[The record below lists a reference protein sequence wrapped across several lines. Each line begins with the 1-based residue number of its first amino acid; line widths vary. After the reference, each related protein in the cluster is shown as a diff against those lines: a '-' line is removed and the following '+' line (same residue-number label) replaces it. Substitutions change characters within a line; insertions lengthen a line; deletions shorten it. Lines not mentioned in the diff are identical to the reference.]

1 MRHGSLPQAALL
13 AASLC
18 AGCTQLEQSLSS
30 PLDPSA
36 VPSVQIPSLTGTWT
50 SSTVTAVGSSCTNF
64 QWRITAQ
71 SVNTLTGEFSAEC
84 VGGIAAS
91 GTITGSLNGSL
102 NGSEVPYLVNGTATV
117 AGGLPCP
124 VTLTGVARLE
134 GEAIRIPYEGTTCL
148 GPARGEEVLRRTV
161 LQSPVP
167 APVPTPSAPTPA
179 PPPEPSA
186 PAPPSNMHHVGA
198 GALTADRA
206 YQVVMATSRE
216 HSHLIA
222 AKHSEAESLAG
233 SHEMLRRMIWHL
245 QLAGYQAGRQRNP
258 SGALSND
265 KLTVFA
271 DGSWRGFD
279 VFFDLGHAGSPTQVI
294 WWDLGYAD
302 HVPDPGIPD

>member
-1 MRHGSLPQAALL
+1 MRHGSLPL
-13 AASLC
+13 AAWLAATLC
-18 AGCTQLEQSLSS
+18 TGCTQLEQSLSS
-30 PLDPSA
+30 PLEPSA
-36 VPSVQIPSLTGTWT
+36 DASVQIPSLTGTWT
-50 SSTVTAVGSSCTNF
+50 SSTVSAIGSSCTNF

-71 SVNTLTGEFSAEC
+71 SPSALTGEFSAEC
-84 VGGIAAS
+84 AGGIAAS
-91 GTITGSLNGSL
+91 GTITGSINGSD
-102 NGSEVPYLVNGTATV
+102 VPYLVNGTATV

-134 GEAIRIPYEGTTCL
+134 GDAIRIPYEGTTCL
-148 GPARGEEVLRRTV
+148 GPARGEEVLRRPAPP
-161 LQSPVP
+161 SPVP
-167 APVPTPSAPTPA
+167 APPAPSPTPA
-179 PPPEPSA
+179 PAPTPEPSA
-186 PAPPSNMHHVGA
+186 PTGPSSMHHVGA

-216 HSHLIA
+216 HAHLIT
-222 AKHSEAESLAG
+222 AKSTEAESLAG
-233 SHEMLRRMIWHL
+233 AHEMLRRMIWHL

-271 DGSWRGFD
+271 DGKWRGFD

-302 HVPDPGIPD
+302 HVPDAGLAD

>member
-1 MRHGSLPQAALL
+1 MRQRSLAL
-13 AASLC
+13 AAFLAAPLF

-30 PLDPSA
+30 PLDPTT
-36 VPSVQIPSLTGTWT
+36 VPSVQIPSLTGIWT
-50 SSTVTAVGSSCTNF
+50 SSTVSAVGSSCTNF
-64 QWRITAQ
+64 QWRITGQGA
-71 SVNTLTGEFSAEC
+71 SSLAGEFSAEC

-91 GTITGSLNGSL
+91 GTITGSLNGS
-102 NGSEVPYLVNGTATV
+102 EVPYLVSGTATV
-117 AGGLPCP
+117 AGGVPCP

-134 GEAIRIPYEGTTCL
+134 GDAIRIPYEGTTCL
-148 GPARGEEVLRRTV
+148 GPARGEEVLRRPA
-161 LQSPVP
+161 LAAPVP
-167 APVPTPSAPTPA
+167 APPAPTPTPV
-179 PPPEPSA
+179 PPAPEPSA
-186 PAPPSNMHHVGA
+186 PTTPSNMHHVGA
-198 GALTADRA
+198 GPLSADRA

-216 HSHLIA
+216 HPHLIA
-222 AKHSEAESLAG
+222 AKPSEAESLAG

-265 KLTVFA
+265 KLTVYA

-294 WWDLGYAD
+294 WWDVGYAD